1 MSKTNRTKEV
11 KEDSEI
17 TKRLDAIIR
26 LQMENLS
33 IKKSSMA
40 KLYMILQDSG
50 LTTKDIGKIINKAPN
65 KVSSDIIH
73 YRSDLKKKSK
83 KKGEKNGK

>member
-1 MSKTNRTKEV
+1 MSKINRV
-11 KEDSEI
+11 KNVGDNFEI
-17 TKRLDAIIR
+17 TNRLDAIIR

-33 IKKSSMA
+33 IQKSSMV

-65 KVSSDIIH
+65 KVSSEIIH
-73 YRSDLKKKSK
+73 YKSDLKKKSK
-83 KKGEKNGK
+83 KKGEEKNG

>member
-1 MSKTNRTKEV
+1 MSETNQKNEV
-11 KEDSEI
+11 NEDSEI

-33 IKKSSMA
+33 IKKSSMV
-40 KLYMILQDSG
+40 KLYMMLQDSG

-65 KVSSDIIH
+65 KVSSEIIH
-73 YRSDLKKKSK
+73 YKSDLKKKRK
-83 KKGEKNGK
+83 EKNNE